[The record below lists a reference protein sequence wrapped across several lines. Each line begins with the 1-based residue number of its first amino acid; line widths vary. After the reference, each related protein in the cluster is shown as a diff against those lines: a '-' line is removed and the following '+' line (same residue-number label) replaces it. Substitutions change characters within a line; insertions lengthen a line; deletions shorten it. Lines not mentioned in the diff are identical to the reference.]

1 MNKGSHFMDIPFNKP
16 FFTRKEAHLVAEC
29 AYTGKISGNGVFTK
43 KCHEYFESKYGFKKA
58 LLTSSCT
65 DALEMA
71 ALLSEVGAGD
81 EVIMPSFTFVSTAN
95 AFALRGAKIVFAD
108 VQPEIPNIDLDEV
121 EKLINPRTKVI
132 VVVHYAGVA
141 VDMDRLMAIAEKNN
155 LLVVEDAA
163 HAIDSYYKEKPL
175 GSIGHFGT
183 FSFHET
189 KNIISGEGGLLAIN
203 DERFVERAEIIWEK
217 GTNRAAFYRGEV
229 DEYGWVDLGS
239 SFLPSDMTAAFLYSQ
254 LQEMEEIQRKRI
266 AVWEK
271 YNKLLTPLKAEEK
284 IYYPDIPPYATKN
297 GNMFYVTVSARKQRD
312 IILEGMKRAGI
323 LAVFHYLPLHKSRF
337 FSPKHDGREL
347 PNTDRFSDTII
358 RLPFYA
364 ELKGSDTERVCGEL
378 KRLIHEK

>member
-1 MNKGSHFMDIPFNKP
+1 MNKGNHFMDIPFNKP
-16 FFTRKEAHLVAEC
+16 FFTGKEAHQVAEC

-43 KCHEYFESKYGFKKA
+43 KCHRFFEEKYGFKKA

-71 ALLSEVGAGD
+71 ALLTEVGEGD
-81 EVIMPSFTFVSTAN
+81 EVIVPSFTFVSTAN

-108 VQPEIPNIDLDEV
+108 VQKDIPNIDLDEV
-121 EKLINPRTKVI
+121 EKLVTPKTKVI

-141 VDMDRLMAIAEKNN
+141 VDMDRLMAIAEKND

-189 KNIISGEGGLLAIN
+189 KNIICGEGGLLAVN
-203 DERFVERAEIIWEK
+203 DDRFTERAEYIWEK

-254 LQEMEEIQRKRI
+254 LQEMETIQQKRI
-266 AVWEK
+266 AIWERYDECLK
-271 YNKLLTPLKAEEK
+271 PLKSEGK
-284 IYYPDIPPYATKN
+284 IYYPDVPDYATKN
-297 GNMFYVTVSARKQRD
+297 GNMFYFTVANRKKRD
-312 IILEGMKRAGI
+312 KILSKLTKKGI
-323 LAVFHYLPLHKSRF
+323 LAVFHYLPLHESKF
-337 FSPKHDGREL
+337 FKDKHDGREL
-347 PNTDRFSDTII
+347 PNTQIFSDTII
-358 RLPFYA
+358 RLPFFVDLA
-364 ELKGSDTERVCGEL
+364 EREVDRICEVLKGML
-378 KRLIHEK
+378 

>member
-1 MNKGSHFMDIPFNKP
+1 MDIPFNKP
-16 FFTRKEAHLVAEC
+16 FFTGKEAHRVAEC

-43 KCHEYFESKYGFKKA
+43 KCHEYFEEKYGFKKA

-71 ALLSEVGAGD
+71 ALLSEVGEGD

-108 VQPEIPNIDLDEV
+108 VQKEIPNIDLDEV
-121 EKLINPRTKVI
+121 EKLITPKTKVI

-141 VDMDRLMAIAEKNN
+141 VDMDKLMAIAEEHK

-163 HAIDSYYKEKPL
+163 HAIDSYYKNRPL
-175 GSIGHFGT
+175 GSIGHMAT

-189 KNIISGEGGLLAIN
+189 KNIISGEGGLLVVN
-203 DERFVERAEIIWEK
+203 DERFVNRAEIIWEK

-229 DEYGWVDLGS
+229 EEYGWVDLGS

-254 LQEMEEIQRKRI
+254 LQEMEVIQRKRM

-271 YNKLLTPLKAEEK
+271 YHQLLAPLKAEGK
-284 IYYPDIPPYATKN
+284 IYFPDVPDYATKN
-297 GNMFYVTVSARKQRD
+297 GNMFYFTVANKKKRD
-312 IILEGMKRAGI
+312 KILSKLTGKGI
-323 LAVFHYLPLHKSRF
+323 LAVFHYLPLHQSKF
-337 FSPKHDGREL
+337 FKDKHDGRKL
-347 PNTDRFSDTII
+347 SQTQMFSDTII
-358 RLPFYA
+358 RLPFFVELA
-364 ELKGSDTERVCGEL
+364 ERDVDYVCETLK
-378 KRLIHEK
+378 KII